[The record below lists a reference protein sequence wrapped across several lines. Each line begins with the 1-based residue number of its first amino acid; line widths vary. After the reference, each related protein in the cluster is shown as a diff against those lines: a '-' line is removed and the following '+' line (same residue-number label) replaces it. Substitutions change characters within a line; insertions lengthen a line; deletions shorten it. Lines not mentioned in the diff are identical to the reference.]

1 MGSLLRLGPGDRL
14 VAREPLHL
22 VHICPDQARIDRER
36 FASNESCRN
45 AQRHHTL
52 EYPTQGIARSEP
64 FAPRSTEHRMIWD
77 LVFNPELAEPSVSQI
92 DLNLSTEPPLRAERK
107 HVADNQHSDHQ
118 HRINRRSA
126 SMRVEW
132 CELLV
137 HPTQVQQTIDLP
149 HQMIRRYNLVEI
161 KRIKELALTALLPP

>member
-1 MGSLLRLGPGDRL
+1 
-14 VAREPLHL
+14 
-22 VHICPDQARIDRER
+22 
-36 FASNESCRN
+36 
-45 AQRHHTL
+45 
-52 EYPTQGIARSEP
+52 
-64 FAPRSTEHRMIWD
+64 MIWD

-132 CELLV
+132 CEFLV

-149 HQMIRRYNLVEI
+149 YQMIRRYDPVEI
-161 KRIKELALTALLPP
+161 KRIKELALTALLPPQHASLPANARLNRTESRSAIRLNWSFATWGNSGSSQTKARESALQEGMRPASCGLATME